1 MKKIISVLLLI
12 IISIQCL
19 PIKELG
25 KCIFDSSFVE
35 EDICNKSL
43 EKKEVK
49 DFSKEFFS
57 TEYRIEVIAAK
68 TAVYYNVN
76 IDLYKNPSADLSIQP
91 PNA

>member
-1 MKKIISVLLLI
+1 MKKIISIFLI
-12 IISIQCL
+12 TIISIQCL

-25 KCIFDSSFVE
+25 RCIFDSSFLE

-57 TEYRIEVIAAK
+57 VEYNSESIIAT
-68 TAVYYNVN
+68 TAVYYTEN
-76 IDLYKNPSADLSIQP
+76 IDLYKNPFADLSIQP

>member
-1 MKKIISVLLLI
+1 M
-12 IISIQCL
+12 QCL

-25 KCIFDSSFVE
+25 KCIFDSSYVE
-35 EDICNKSL
+35 EDICTKSL

-57 TEYRIEVIAAK
+57 AEYNLESVVTK
-68 TAVYYNVN
+68 TSFYYNEN
-76 IDLYKNPSADLSIQP
+76 IDLYKNPYADLSIQP